1 MEKTNFE
8 NLEIY
13 QLSEKLADQIWDII
27 LKWNSLEQD
36 TVGKQVVRS
45 VDSIGT
51 NIAEGSGRGSVQDN
65 RRFLRMARGS
75 LYETRHWLRRA
86 HRRRLLPVEQT
97 ENISPLIKELTPKL
111 NSYLR
116 SVEETIKRNR
126 NDRKETQRSKVK
138 DQRPFSQ

>member
-13 QLSEKLADQIWDII
+13 QLSEKLSDEIWQIV
-27 LKWNSLEQD
+27 LNWNNLARD

-45 VDSIGT
+45 VDGIGA

-86 HRRRLLPVEQT
+86 HKRQLLSAEQT
-97 ENISPLIKELTPKL
+97 QNISPIIKELTPKL

-126 NDRKETQRSKVK
+126 DDRK
-138 DQRPFSQ
+138 